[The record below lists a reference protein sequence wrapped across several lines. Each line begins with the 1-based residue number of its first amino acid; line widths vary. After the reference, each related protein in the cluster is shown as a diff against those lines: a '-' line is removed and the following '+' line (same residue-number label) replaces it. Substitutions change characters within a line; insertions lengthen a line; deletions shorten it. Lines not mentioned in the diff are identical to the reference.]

1 MALLKQIWD
10 SIAGSKQPNPLD
22 NYLLKWIATN
32 AIYPEFNTETNLNAY
47 LGNNDVFTIINKIT
61 EPASVV
67 PIFQYDK
74 NGEEIEGKMIARLNN
89 PNGYQSRAQML
100 EAAITNYLLFGNSY
114 TVEETVEGSLS
125 GLPARLD
132 VLPSQFVTINLGTVF
147 NPVTGYS
154 FYPMSGNLLDY
165 EKDNVFHWKEFNPD
179 YTVSGG
185 HLKGMSRLRPLLKSI
200 TGSSEA
206 YNSLVK
212 AFQNQG
218 AWGILTMLG
227 DEGSGMELTKEQLS
241 ALKNKFRADAKYG
254 KLTVTGNQTKWEK
267 IGLTM
272 VEMEVL
278 SSLGLYKGNIADA
291 YNVPSQLLSGS
302 KDRTYNNYK
311 EAERALWTN
320 AICPTVDAYL
330 EGLTKFLAPKFKE
343 EGTYLQADYSGIEAL
358 QRNLAEQVTWMVNSK
373 CFTKNEIREA
383 AGYETIPTPEMDMI
397 YDSAGMMPL
406 SELSTPPDQELTEG
420 VLKSLKISDYRK

>member
-1 MALLKQIWD
+1 
-10 SIAGSKQPNPLD
+10 
-22 NYLLKWIATN
+22 
-32 AIYPEFNTETNLNAY
+32 
-47 LGNNDVFTIINKIT
+47 
-61 EPASVV
+61 
-67 PIFQYDK
+67 
-74 NGEEIEGKMIARLNN
+74 MIARLNN